1 MLRMRL
7 SSSEL
12 DTDEFDADSEDG
24 AVDRLGREDI

>member
-12 DTDEFDADSEDG
+12 DTDELDADSGDG